1 MLLRNKCIP
10 LTELLTKKTLFMR
23 GTPRDHSLFL
33 KAFRV
38 YLQYVNSG
46 LYFRKEHIIG
56 LENVPVDGTPT
67 VVVSNH
73 QNCLNDPLCVCLKL
87 TDRRMNFIARANVFN
102 NPIFNKALRAM
113 GLLPAYRM
121 SHEGFGAINK
131 NRSTMDAA
139 GQALTD
145 GETLMLYP
153 EADHQ
158 DKRWLGTFKLGYLR
172 IAFEA
177 AEKMNF
183 ERDVMILP
191 SCNHYSNYFH
201 ARTDMLIKF
210 EKPISLKPY
219 YERYKEQPRE
229 VMMELNTIVRNKIQ
243 DMMLHVSDLEH
254 YDQIDFLRE
263 TGYGFKY
270 AKEHGF
276 KPKYLPSRLLSDQMF
291 VDKMQ
296 RATQEHPEE
305 MEKIYED
312 TTRYALGIKEL
323 GIRDWL
329 FMHNPGIE
337 APILRGLGLLLLLP
351 LFILSIIPTGLMF
364 IIPKLFIRKLIK
376 DHMFYSSFN
385 IGVSAFISV
394 PICLL
399 VPIILLWSLYGFW
412 WACGYF
418 VAFPFMFILAWN
430 YMRLFLKFVGSCT
443 FVLGKH
449 RAKIAALR
457 DLRTSIYNRL
467 DAILK

>member
-1 MLLRNKCIP
+1 MKR
-10 LTELLTKKTLFMR
+10 
-23 GTPRDHSLFL
+23 TPRDHSLFL

-46 LYFRKEHIIG
+46 LYFRKEHILG
-56 LENVPVDGTPT
+56 LENVPVDGTPC

-73 QNCLNDPLCVCLKL
+73 QNCLNDPLCVCLTL
-87 TDRRMNFIARANVFN
+87 TDRRMNFIARANVFK

-121 SHEGFGAINK
+121 SHEGFSAINK

-158 DKRWLGTFKLGYLR
+158 DKRWLGTFKIGYLR

-183 ERDVMILP
+183 EQDVMVLP

-210 EKPISLKPY
+210 DKPISLMPY
-219 YERYKEQPRE
+219 YERYKQSPRE
-229 VMMELNTIVRNKIQ
+229 VMTKVNELVRSRIQ
-243 DMMLHVSDLEH
+243 AMMLHVSDLEY

-263 TGYGFKY
+263 TGYGNKY
-270 AKEHGF
+270 AREHGF
-276 KPKYLPSRLLSDQMF
+276 KPNYLPSRLLSDQQF

-296 RATQEHPEE
+296 KATVEQPDE
-305 MEKIYED
+305 MEQIYED
-312 TTRYALGIKEL
+312 TKRYALGIKEL
-323 GIRDWL
+323 RVRDWL
-329 FMHNPGIE
+329 FKHNPGIE
-337 APILRGLGLLLLLP
+337 AAVLRGLGLLLLLP
-351 LFILSIIPTGLMF
+351 LFIISIIPTCLMF

-376 DHMFYSSFN
+376 DQMFVSSFN
-385 IGVSAFISV
+385 IGASAFISV
-394 PICLL
+394 PLCL
-399 VPIILLWSLYGFW
+399 IIPVILFWIFLGFW
-412 WACGYF
+412 WALGYF

-430 YMRLFLKFVGSCT
+430 YMRLFIKFVGSCQ
-443 FVLGKH
+443 FVRRKN
-449 RAKIAALR
+449 RAKIAELR
-457 DLRTSIYNRL
+457 ELRTSIYERL